1 MIYLDNNATTF
12 LDPRVLSAMEPILTG
27 ALGNPSSTHRF
38 GQAAKALLVKAT
50 KDVAAYFGVQ
60 TADVVFTSGAT
71 EALNMVIR
79 SAPKGSHIVTS
90 SLEHTA
96 VLEALKFTG
105 CAVTYL
111 DPEPGQ
117 GAISLEQI
125 VKAVTPSTSMLVVM
139 AANNETG
146 IKTDLDPIAAFAQ
159 ERELKLVVDGVALLG
174 KEVWD
179 LPQGVTAACFSG
191 HKIHAP
197 TGLGLAIVRK
207 AHRAHPLIM
216 GGPQQ
221 RGLRGGTEN
230 LAAIVGFAK
239 ALTLFPESST
249 PIFVLRDRFEKG
261 LQASVGDLVIHGSD
275 QSRVCNTSHMA
286 FLGVDGETL
295 LMQLDL
301 AGVAVSHGA
310 ACSSGTLEPSRVLL
324 NMGVPADVA
333 RSSIRFSLSRFTT
346 EEEIKRAVRIIA
358 NVVSQL
364 RAYTYNVENCGA

>member
-1 MIYLDNNATTF
+1 MIYLDHNATTF
-12 LDPRVLSAMEPILTG
+12 LDPHVLAAMEPILSGT
-27 ALGNPSSTHRF
+27 LGNPSSTHRF
-38 GQAAKALLVKAT
+38 GQAAKALLAKAT
-50 KDVAAYFGVQ
+50 KEVAAYFGVQ

-79 SAPKGSHIVTS
+79 SAPKGGHIITS
-90 SLEHTA
+90 SLEHIA

-105 CAVTYL
+105 CEVTYL
-111 DPEPGQ
+111 DPEPGH
-117 GAISLEQI
+117 GALSLKQI
-125 VKAVTPSTSMLVVM
+125 VEALTPRTSMLVVM

-159 ERELKLVVDGVALLG
+159 ERGLKLVVDGVAQLG
-174 KEVWD
+174 KEPSK

-197 TGLGLAIVRK
+197 TGVGVAIVRR
-207 AHRAHPLIM
+207 AHRAHPLIL

-239 ALTLFPESST
+239 ALTLFPESSA
-249 PIFVLRDRFEKG
+249 PIAHLRDRFEKD
-261 LQASVGDLVIHGSD
+261 LQASLNDLVIHGAD
-275 QSRVCNTSHMA
+275 QPRVCNTSHIA

-324 NMGVPADVA
+324 NMGVSRDSA

-346 EEEIKRAVRIIA
+346 EEEIERAVRIIA

-364 RAYTYNVENCGA
+364 RAYTYKVEN